1 MSATALVW
9 FKRDL
14 RLHDHAPLAAAQ
26 AFEHTLALYV
36 IEPEWLDS
44 PECDPRHVAFALGCV
59 AELQTGLA
67 AIGLPLLVRVGSMP
81 QVLGDLRREF
91 AFTHLFSHEETGP
104 GWSYTR
110 DKGVAAWCRELGVD
124 WVQWAQTGVVR
135 PLRTRTPDSHGIES
149 ALNGDGLLVARQRPS
164 PTVFTN
170 MTGNGLPFVED
181 RRSPGASRLG
191 GRRHSVARR
200 PTRSGRPTSF
210 GCHASCPGGAI
221 GSRVTQSQTSQGTID
236 RHRAAARHSAAARCL
251 AWGASTPWKRI
262 RRAAGAALARSIA
275 VKIPARSSPAAL
287 RFGG

>member
-1 MSATALVW
+1 M
-9 FKRDL
+9 R
-14 RLHDHAPLAAAQ
+14 P
-26 AFEHTLALYV
+26 
-36 IEPEWLDS
+36 
-44 PECDPRHVAFALGCV
+44 
-59 AELQTGLA
+59 
-67 AIGLPLLVRVGSMP
+67 
-81 QVLGDLRREF
+81 
-91 AFTHLFSHEETGP
+91 
-104 GWSYTR
+104 
-110 DKGVAAWCRELGVD
+110 AAWRCPGFRADRRYRGGLRAAGCISSDHPIAARTSSGQQCPRCMFRCRGREGR
-124 WVQWAQTGVVR
+124 WSR
-135 PLRTRTPDSHGIES
+135 HTPDSHGIES

-221 GSRVTQSQTSQGTID
+221 GSRVTQSQTSQGTIN

-262 RRAAGAALARSIA
+262 RREAGAALARSIA

-287 RFGG
+287 RFGR